1 MKPWQKGIELD
12 TLLEWTNKFEE
23 YNKYCF
29 SPFAKAKKNGMATSL
44 DENKLFQTGNV
55 VFEMRTAKTSSEIKM
70 FGAGPVIAKIEK
82 GDKYGIINIRTVR
95 VPTKASIKIEL
106 SSLSLSSTLL
116 LKLGDQKFQHD
127 NR

>member
-1 MKPWQKGIELD
+1 MDTIMKPWQKGIELD

-82 GDKYGIINIRTVR
+82 GETLTANEVRTMKAR
-95 VPTKASIKIEL
+95 NQTKAAKEAISRYEKR
-106 SSLSLSSTLL
+106 
-116 LKLGDQKFQHD
+116 KL
-127 NR
+127 